1 MQRLIHSSR
10 FAALPIAKSHGSGR
24 VSYASFR

>member
-10 FAALPIAKSHGSGR
+10 FAALPIVKSHGSGR